1 MLTCNKIEFGGWA
14 LPTEMTKGRFLPPLL
29 GKHWV
34 SEIQSLQKR
43 WPSIYNAMHS
53 CLPSD
58 YATLLKWV
66 TNNDEA
72 PNSYLGNMIVGIQT
86 LRNYFVHR
94 SFSSTK
100 GRGNRLANI
109 LAQWSVVERCVL
121 CCNSVFLTFF
131 INNKTSHFFFDWLH
145 FKYDLNPF
153 LGSIKF

>member
-1 MLTCNKIEFGGWA
+1 
-14 LPTEMTKGRFLPPLL
+14 
-29 GKHWV
+29 
-34 SEIQSLQKR
+34 
-43 WPSIYNAMHS
+43 MHS

-121 CCNSVFLTFF
+121 CFF
-131 INNKTSHFFFDWLH
+131 NDYISRM
-145 FKYDLNPF
+145 
-153 LGSIKF
+153 I